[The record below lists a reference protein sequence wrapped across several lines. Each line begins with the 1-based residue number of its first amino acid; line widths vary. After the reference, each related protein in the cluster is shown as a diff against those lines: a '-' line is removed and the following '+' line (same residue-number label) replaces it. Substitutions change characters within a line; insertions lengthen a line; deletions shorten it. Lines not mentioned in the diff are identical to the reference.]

1 MSCPVR
7 QMRKQLRSSIRHLAS
22 ERGVTLIELIVV
34 MAILLVV
41 IGALSDGFAS
51 VSRSEVDQTNRASDE
66 QNARQALDRMR
77 LDIHCASAV
86 QAPQPVLDSFG
97 ATIGYRITF
106 TETPADAT
114 QGCPGVTRDAS
125 AVQWCTNQVGA
136 QRFQL
141 FRSTVFCDAASA
153 DFQVDYVMLANI
165 WPATACQVGRYP
177 TVGVDMP
184 VNRDPVK
191 RPSRTYE
198 LKDEIAL
205 RNAPPPTAC

>member
-1 MSCPVR
+1 
-7 QMRKQLRSSIRHLAS
+7 MRKQLRSSIRHLAS

-86 QAPQPVLDSFG
+86 QGAQQVLDPLG
-97 ATIGYRITF
+97 VPTGGYLITF
-106 TETPADAT
+106 TETPAIDAT

-125 AVQWCTNQVGA
+125 AVQWCTLKVNS

-141 FRSTVFCDAASA
+141 FRSTTHCDAADA
-153 DFQVDYVMLANI
+153 TFQVDYVTQANI

-205 RNAPPPTAC
+205 RNAPPPTTC